1 MILYPHALNKY
12 MNVLILTPDRVGS
25 TLLQRLI
32 TIYMAGHE
40 YDKPVI
46 NLHELTNGLTF
57 CYNSTY
63 GKEILNKSPNIGRNK
78 WGYHQS
84 LNEIIDLLENAD
96 HYKTSR
102 LALYHLVN
110 RQDLVADQLNF
121 YNYLN
126 KNFFIISARREN
138 LFEHGISWA
147 IAGHSKALNVYQ
159 HVEKLNAFYDI
170 YKNGIT
176 VDQTVLWNYL
186 SRYKDYLKW
195 VDNHFEVNSY
205 FNYEKDLK
213 NIENYILNLDI
224 FPNKEKKTW
233 NDIFK
238 IEWNDW
244 NKCHKLAGDLSNTED
259 LESIGYDPGDK
270 TATAKNLLIVNKL
283 TNSLSLPNKNYLYN
297 HIKRYVNAFKGI
309 QELVKAGTLPT
320 GVPIKLQT
328 LAEKRKIIKNFD
340 QCVETYNIWVEENN
354 LGQKYTNDE
363 LKLISNDEVK
373 DWYNDVPKNL
383 LLG

>member
-1 MILYPHALNKY
+1 

-57 CYNSTY
+57 CYNTTY

-84 LNEIIDLLENAD
+84 LKEIVELLEKAD

-110 RQDLVADQLNF
+110 RQDLLADQISF

-126 KNFFIISARREN
+126 ENFFIISARREN
-138 LFEHGISWA
+138 LFEHAISWA
-147 IAGHSKALNVYQ
+147 IAGHSKALNVFQ
-159 HVEKLNAFYDI
+159 PVEKLNVFYEI

-176 VDQTVLWNYL
+176 VDQTTLCNYL
-186 SRYKDYLKW
+186 SKYKDYLKW
-195 VDNHFEVNSY
+195 VENHFQVNSY

-233 NDIFK
+233 NDIFSM
-238 IEWNDW
+238 EWNDW
-244 NKCHKLAGDLSNTED
+244 NKCHKLAGDLSNVED
-259 LESIGYDPGDK
+259 LTTIEYNSNE
-270 TATAKNLLIVNKL
+270 TSMAKKLLVVNKL
-283 TNSLSLPNKNYLYN
+283 TSNLSVTNRNFLKD
-297 HIKRYVNAFKGI
+297 HSKKYVNAYKGI
-309 QELVKAGTLPT
+309 QDLVKAGTLPT

-354 LGQKYTNDE
+354 LGQKYTDNE
-363 LKLISNDEVK
+363 LKLISNTEVK
-373 DWYNDVPKNL
+373 EWYNDVPKNL
-383 LLG
+383 LLE